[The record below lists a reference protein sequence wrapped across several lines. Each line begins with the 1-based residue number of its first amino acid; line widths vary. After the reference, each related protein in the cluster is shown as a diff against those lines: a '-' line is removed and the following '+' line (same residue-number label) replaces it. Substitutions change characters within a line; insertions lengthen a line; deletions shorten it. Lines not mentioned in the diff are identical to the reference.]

1 VSGGV
6 LPDLR
11 LSPINRDAKAWE
23 SVVRGGER
31 VSRGMVSFAAE
42 VSPEDSEKV
51 RAYVI
56 HRAHEDQKIE
66 QDAAAP
72 KPASTPATIVSQ

>member
-11 LSPINRDAKAWE
+11 LSMANRDAPAWE
-23 SVVRGGER
+23 KNVRGDER
-31 VSRGMVSFAAE
+31 QARGMVSFAE
-42 VSPEDSEKV
+42 VLSSEDGERV

-56 HRAHEDQKIE
+56 HRAHEDQALE
-66 QDAAAP
+66 QSAAKGP
-72 KPASTPATIVSQ
+72 TPAAITLAK